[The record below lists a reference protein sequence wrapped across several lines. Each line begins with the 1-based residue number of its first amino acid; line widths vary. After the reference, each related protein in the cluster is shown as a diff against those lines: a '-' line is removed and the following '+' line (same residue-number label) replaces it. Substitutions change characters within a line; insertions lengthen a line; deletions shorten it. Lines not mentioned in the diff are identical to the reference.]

1 MSFEELQTFVPTAG
15 EIEMQAHVEDRELE
29 VAHEMQAALEILR
42 GEEPLEDRA
51 RHAGARIDMA
61 CHRLDH
67 GPPPTENFHELA
79 RKLHGAPIH
88 RREPP
93 PPRPVR
99 PGEELVPPR
108 AQPRDKA
115 YPH

>member
-29 VAHEMQAALEILR
+29 LAHELQAALEILR

-67 GPPPTENFHELA
+67 GPLPAEILHELA
-79 RKLHGAPIH
+79 GELDGGPFDARQPAHARL
-88 RREPP
+88 
-93 PPRPVR
+93 VR
-99 PGEELVPPR
+99 LGGELVR
-108 AQPRDKA
+108 A
-115 YPH
+115 